1 LRTVFGQPTVAG
13 LDMAD
18 LALEN
23 AERMLDLGAHHG
35 NDPVDL
41 LVDGVELAALGR
53 LAQFKRE
60 ANDPG
65 DRL

>member
-1 LRTVFGQPTVAG
+1 
-13 LDMAD
+13 MAE
-18 LALEN
+18 LAREN

-41 LVDGVELAALGR
+41 LVDGVELAALGGF
-53 LAQFKRE
+53 AQFKRE